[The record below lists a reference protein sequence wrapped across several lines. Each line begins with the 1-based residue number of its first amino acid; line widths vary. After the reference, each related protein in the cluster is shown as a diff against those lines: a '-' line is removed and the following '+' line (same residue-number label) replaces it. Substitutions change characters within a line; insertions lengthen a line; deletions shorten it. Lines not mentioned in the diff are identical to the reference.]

1 MTLPTDFQFSQGS
14 LQDYVDCPRRFQ
26 LRYLLRLAWPAVEA
40 EPALENERR
49 LQQGAAFHRLVH
61 QHILGLSM
69 ERLSS
74 MVTDKDLSRWW
85 RNYLE
90 SAPAALA
97 ELRYPEVTLSAPVSG
112 HRLVAKYD
120 LIAIR
125 GPRGPGR
132 RPSPIERETVGIS
145 QGHSVGIPNLLGPRR
160 DKPQQ
165 VGDSGPLS
173 TPTPKDS
180 EEAIILDW
188 KTSRK
193 RPRRQWL
200 AKSLQTRVYPYL
212 LVRAGSHLGEDEDEG
227 RPFQP
232 EQVEMIYWFANFP
245 EDPERF
251 PYDAAQYDADG
262 DYLASLIEEIKSLGR
277 SNFARPGSPD
287 PGQKRGFGNPLRAI
301 LDPLS
306 LGDDDFPLTTQERRC
321 RYCPYRSLCRRGVR
335 AGAFDEVES
344 EPVVGDDF
352 EIALDFEQIAE
363 IEY

>member
-26 LRYLLRLAWPAVEA
+26 LRYLLRLAWPAVEV
-40 EPALENERR
+40 EPALENERH

-61 QHILGLSM
+61 QHILGLSP

-85 RNYLE
+85 HNYLG
-90 SAPAALA
+90 SAPADLA
-97 ELRYPEVTLSAPVSG
+97 ELCYPEVALSALVSG

-120 LIAIR
+120 LIAV
-125 GPRGPGR
+125 GPVLSGSTALSEAEGPG
-132 RPSPIERETVGIS
+132 
-145 QGHSVGIPNLLGPRR
+145 QHS
-160 DKPQQ
+160 
-165 VGDSGPLS
+165 
-173 TPTPKDS
+173 T
-180 EEAIILDW
+180 ILDW

-212 LVRAGSHLGEDEDEG
+212 LVRAGSHLNEG

-245 EDPERF
+245 EDPESF
-251 PYDAAQYDADG
+251 PCDAAQYDEDG
-262 DYLASLIEEIKSLGR
+262 DYLASLVEEIKNAGH
-277 SNFARPGSPD
+277 PP
-287 PGQKRGFGNPLRAI
+287 
-301 LDPLS
+301 
-306 LGDDDFPLTTQERRC
+306 GDDDFPLTTQERRC

-335 AGAFDEVES
+335 AGAFDEAED
-344 EPVVGDDF
+344 EPERVDDF
-352 EIALDFEQIAE
+352 EIALGFEQIAE

>member
-26 LRYLLRLAWPAVEA
+26 LRYLLRLAWPAVEV
-40 EPALENERR
+40 EPALENERH

-61 QHILGLSM
+61 QHILGLSP

-85 RNYLE
+85 HNYLE
-90 SAPAALA
+90 SAPADPAG
-97 ELRYPEVTLSAPVSG
+97 LRYPEVALSATVSG

-120 LIAIR
+120 LIAV
-125 GPRGPGR
+125 GPGQR
-132 RPSPIERETVGIS
+132 
-145 QGHSVGIPNLLGPRR
+145 
-160 DKPQQ
+160 
-165 VGDSGPLS
+165 S
-173 TPTPKDS
+173 T
-180 EEAIILDW
+180 ILDW

-212 LVRAGSHLGEDEDEG
+212 LVRAGSHLNEG
-227 RPFQP
+227 TPFQP

-245 EDPERF
+245 EDPESF
-251 PYDAAQYDADG
+251 PYDAAQYDEDS
-262 DYLASLIEEIKSLGR
+262 DYLASLIEEIKS
-277 SNFARPGSPD
+277 A
-287 PGQKRGFGNPLRAI
+287 GQP
-301 LDPLS
+301 P
-306 LGDDDFPLTTQERRC
+306 GDDDFPLTTQERRC

-335 AGAFDEVES
+335 AGAFDEAED
-344 EPVVGDDF
+344 EPEWADDF